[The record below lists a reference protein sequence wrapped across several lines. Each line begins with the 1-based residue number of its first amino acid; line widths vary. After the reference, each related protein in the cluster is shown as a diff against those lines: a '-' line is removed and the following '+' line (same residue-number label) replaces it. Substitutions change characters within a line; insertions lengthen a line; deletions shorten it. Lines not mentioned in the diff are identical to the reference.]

1 MNGERVAPCKDI
13 TREPAHSLLRKR
25 SIHPTNTT
33 GGATSAELT
42 HPEADE
48 HLDPTS
54 DDAVGNVFALVA
66 AHLLAHRCDADQNM
80 RHPVTGSPFLVRG
93 VVFSSEVQCPLDTVT
108 AFHSPVHP
116 EASCAASGGSSPPSR
131 SVR

>member
-1 MNGERVAPCKDI
+1 MR
-13 TREPAHSLLRKR
+13 HR
-25 SIHPTNTT
+25 SHIYH
-33 GGATSAELT
+33 GGALSAELT

-54 DDAVGNVFALVA
+54 DDAASNALALIA
-66 AHLLAHRCDADQNM
+66 ARVLAHRFDDDPDI
-80 RHPVTGSPFLVRG
+80 RHPVTGISFLMRG

-108 AFHSPVHP
+108 AFHSHVHP
-116 EASCAASGGSSPPSR
+116 AASCAASGDSSPRSR

>member
-1 MNGERVAPCKDI
+1 MNGERVARGEHV

-25 SIHPTNTT
+25 SIHPTYTI
-33 GGATSAELT
+33 GGSTSAELT

-54 DDAVGNVFALVA
+54 DDAVGNAFALVA
-66 AHLLAHRCDADQNM
+66 AHVLAHRCDADQIM
-80 RHPVTGSPFLVRG
+80 RHPVTGSSFLVRG

-108 AFHSPVHP
+108 AFHSHVPLV
-116 EASCAASGGSSPPSR
+116 ASCATSGASSRPSR
-131 SVR
+131 SVQ

>member
-1 MNGERVAPCKDI
+1 MRI
-13 TREPAHSLLRKR
+13 SLLRKR
-25 SIHPTNTT
+25 GSNPTYTH

-54 DDAVGNVFALVA
+54 DDAVGNALALDA
-66 AHLLAHRCDADQNM
+66 AHVLAHRCDADHDI
-80 RHPVTGSPFLVRG
+80 RHPVTGSSFLVRG

-108 AFHSPVHP
+108 AFHSHVHP
-116 EASCAASGGSSPPSR
+116 GASCAASGGSSRRNR